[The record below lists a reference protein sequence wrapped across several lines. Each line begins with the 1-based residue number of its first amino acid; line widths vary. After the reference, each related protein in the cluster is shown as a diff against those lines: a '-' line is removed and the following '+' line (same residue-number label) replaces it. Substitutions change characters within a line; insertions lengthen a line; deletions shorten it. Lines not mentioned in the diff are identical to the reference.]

1 MTNIYR
7 FQNFKKIYP
16 NASDEIINLLKTTER
31 KMRYQEYDLKVERV
45 IIDKKNQTLTIV
57 PSREDSYER
66 LMESSIFFAEDVPSI
81 EEQAIHQIEVDKL
94 YNALTFLDSDEKYL
108 ILQLYIEQRTERDLA
123 KELGRSQNSIHKRRQ
138 RILKKLRWIME
149 NI

>member
-66 LMESSIFFAEDVPSI
+66 LMESSIFLL
-81 EEQAIHQIEVDKL
+81 KM
-94 YNALTFLDSDEKYL
+94 YL
-108 ILQLYIEQRTERDLA
+108 V
-123 KELGRSQNSIHKRRQ
+123 
-138 RILKKLRWIME
+138 
-149 NI
+149 

>member
-45 IIDKKNQTLTIV
+45 IIDKKI
-57 PSREDSYER
+57 
-66 LMESSIFFAEDVPSI
+66 
-81 EEQAIHQIEVDKL
+81 
-94 YNALTFLDSDEKYL
+94 
-108 ILQLYIEQRTERDLA
+108 
-123 KELGRSQNSIHKRRQ
+123 RR
-138 RILKKLRWIME
+138 
-149 NI
+149 

>member
-66 LMESSIFFAEDVPSI
+66 LMESSIFFSYYVPSI

-94 YNALTFLDSDEKYL
+94 DNALTFLDSDEKYL

-123 KELGRSQNSIHKRRQ
+123 KELGPSQNAIHKRRQ
-138 RILKKLRWIME
+138 RILEKLR
-149 NI
+149 